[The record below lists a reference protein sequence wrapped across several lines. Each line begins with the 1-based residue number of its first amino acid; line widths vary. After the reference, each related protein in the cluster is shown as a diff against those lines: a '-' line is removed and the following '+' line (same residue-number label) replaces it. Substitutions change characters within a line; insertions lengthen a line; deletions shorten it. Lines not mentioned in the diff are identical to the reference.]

1 MKTMMMAALAML
13 LLVAGFTNGHA
24 RDPHLKQASP
34 EMKKTAVDGNTWTA
48 NDGETFF
55 TCPVCQMLHTM
66 DEAKGQA
73 VVDDETFYLCH
84 SSEQAKLTSSPE
96 KYLGESFFIPANLET
111 YGSSGATYRDP
122 VNGETGTLS
131 NQTKSVKIGHKRY
144 FFVNEEN
151 RDQFKAN
158 PDKYLVALDEGDR

>member
-1 MKTMMMAALAML
+1 MKTIKMAILAML
-13 LLVAGFTNGHA
+13 FLVTGFGSASAN
-24 RDPHLKQASP
+24 DPHAQQANP
-34 EMKKTAVDGNTWTA
+34 EMKKTVVDGNTWTA
-48 NDGETFF
+48 NDGETLF
-55 TCPVCQMLHTM
+55 TCPVCHMMHTM
-66 DEAKGQA
+66 DEAQGHA
-73 VVDDETFYLCH
+73 VVDGETFYLCH
-84 SSEQAKLTSSPE
+84 PSEQAKLTSMPE
-96 KYLGESFFIPANLET
+96 KYLGDSFFVPANLLT